1 MSTETLQEM
10 ESVLKLQKKLHIEEG
25 PASIELRKD
34 RLNRCISMLKEY
46 SDEIIEALQKDFGN
60 RDPKASFFTEIVST
74 IGVLEHAIKNIDK
87 WTKDEKRP
95 SNVNQPFF
103 IRLMMG
109 FLGSKSY
116 IKYQPLGTIGVISPW
131 NFPVNLVLS
140 PLAGI
145 FAAGNR
151 TMIKPSEL
159 TPATS
164 EVTKKMFEAY
174 FDKSEA
180 AVFTGDAEVG
190 AAFSA
195 LPFDHLLFTGGTQ
208 IGKKVMKA
216 ASENLVPVTL
226 ELGGKSPVIVD
237 EDANLSEVAKKVMRG
252 KTMNAGQICL
262 APDYL
267 MLPKGKGKEFADA
280 SSNAIGEMFK
290 DLKYNDDYTS
300 VINERH
306 YDRINE
312 LVSDAKEKGAEVV
325 QINPADEDFEQ
336 QELHKIPPTIVL
348 NPTEDMKIMQEEIF
362 GPVLPVKEYD
372 DFEETVNYVNS
383 KDRPLGLYLFSKDKN
398 KEKKVLDNTTS
409 GGVTLND
416 VIWHIGQEELPFGG
430 VGPSGTGS
438 YHGYD
443 GFKEFSHAKAVYK
456 QFSADL
462 MAQMMPPY
470 KGKMFESMKNQVLK
484 K

>member
-1 MSTETLQEM
+1 MSTKTLQEM
-10 ESVLKLQKKLHIEEG
+10 ENILKLQKKLHIEEG

-34 RLNRCISMLKEY
+34 RLNRCIAMLKEY
-46 SDEIIEALQKDFGN
+46 NEEILDALQKDFGN
-60 RDPKASFFTEIVST
+60 RDPKASFFSEIVST
-74 IGVLEHAIKNIDK
+74 IGVLEHALKNIDK

-116 IKYQPLGTIGVISPW
+116 IKYQPLGTVGVISPW
-131 NFPVNLVLS
+131 NFPVNLVLA

-164 EVTKKMFEAY
+164 EITKKMFEAY

-237 EDANLSEVAKKVMRG
+237 EDANLSEVATKVMRG

-267 MLPKGKGKEFADA
+267 MLPKGKSKEFANA
-280 SSNAIGEMFK
+280 SSEVIGEMFE
-290 DLKYNDDYTS
+290 DLKYNEDYTS

-306 YDRINE
+306 YERINE
-312 LVSDAKEKGAEVV
+312 LVADAKEKGAEVLE
-325 QINPADEDFEQ
+325 INPADEDFEQ
-336 QELHKIPPTIVL
+336 QELHKIPPTLVL
-348 NPTEDMKIMQEEIF
+348 NPTDDMKIMQEEIF

-372 DFEETVNYVNS
+372 DFNETVSYVNS
-383 KDRPLGLYLFSKDKN
+383 KERPLGLYLFSKDKD
-398 KEKKVLDNTTS
+398 KEKKVLENTTS

-438 YHGYD
+438 YHGHD

-470 KGKMFESMKNQVLK
+470 KGKMFESMKNQILK

>member
-1 MSTETLQEM
+1 MSIETLQEM
-10 ESVLKLQKKLHIEEG
+10 ENILKLQKKLHIEEG

-34 RLNRCISMLKEY
+34 RLNRCIKMIKEY
-46 SDEIIEALQKDFGN
+46 SDEIIDALQKDFGN
-60 RDPKASFFTEIVST
+60 RDPKSSFLTEIATT
-74 IGVLEHAIKNIDK
+74 IGVLEHAIKNVDK

-95 SNVNQPFF
+95 SNVDRPFF
-103 IRLMMG
+103 IRMLMG
-109 FLGSKSY
+109 LLGSKSY
-116 IKYQPLGTIGVISPW
+116 IKYQPLGTVGVISPW
-131 NFPVNLVLS
+131 NFPVNLILA
-140 PLAGI
+140 PLGGI

-151 TMIKPSEL
+151 AMIKPSEL

-216 ASENLVPVTL
+216 ASDNLVPVTL

-267 MLPKGKGKEFADA
+267 MLPKGKSEEFAKA
-280 SSNAIGEMFK
+280 SNEAVSEMFA
-290 DLKYNDDYTS
+290 DLKYNEDYTS

-306 YDRINE
+306 YERINE
-312 LVSDAKEKGAEVV
+312 LVSDAKDKGAEVI

-336 QELHKIPPTIVL
+336 QELHKIPPTLVL
-348 NPTEDMKIMQEEIF
+348 NPTDEMKIMQEEIF
-362 GPVLPVKEYD
+362 GPVLPVKEYE
-372 DFEETVNYVNS
+372 DFDETVNYVNS

-438 YHGYD
+438 YHGHD

-470 KGKMFESMKNQVLK
+470 KGKMFEAMKNQIK

>member
-131 NFPVNLVLS
+131 NFPVNLVLA

-252 KTMNAGQICL
+252 KTMNAGQIL
-262 APDYL
+262 SL
-267 MLPKGKGKEFADA
+267 IHISE
-280 SSNAIGEMFK
+280 
-290 DLKYNDDYTS
+290 
-300 VINERH
+300 
-306 YDRINE
+306 
-312 LVSDAKEKGAEVV
+312 
-325 QINPADEDFEQ
+325 
-336 QELHKIPPTIVL
+336 PT
-348 NPTEDMKIMQEEIF
+348 
-362 GPVLPVKEYD
+362 
-372 DFEETVNYVNS
+372 
-383 KDRPLGLYLFSKDKN
+383 RP
-398 KEKKVLDNTTS
+398 
-409 GGVTLND
+409 
-416 VIWHIGQEELPFGG
+416 
-430 VGPSGTGS
+430 
-438 YHGYD
+438 
-443 GFKEFSHAKAVYK
+443 
-456 QFSADL
+456 
-462 MAQMMPPY
+462 
-470 KGKMFESMKNQVLK
+470 
-484 K
+484 

>member
-34 RLNRCISMLKEY
+34 RLNRCIKMIKEY
-46 SDEIIEALQKDFGN
+46 SDEIIDALQEDFGN
-60 RDPKASFFTEIVST
+60 RDPKSSFLTEIAST
-74 IGVLEHAIKNIDK
+74 IGVLEHAIKNVDK

-95 SNVNQPFF
+95 SNVDRPFF
-103 IRLMMG
+103 IRMLMG
-109 FLGSKSY
+109 LLGSKSY
-116 IKYQPLGTIGVISPW
+116 IKYQPLGTVGVISPW
-131 NFPVNLVLS
+131 NFPVNLILA
-140 PLAGI
+140 PLGGI

-151 TMIKPSEL
+151 AMIKPSEL

-216 ASENLVPVTL
+216 ASDNLVPVTL

-267 MLPKGKGKEFADA
+267 MLPKGKSEEFAKA
-280 SSNAIGEMFK
+280 SNEAVSEMFA
-290 DLKYNDDYTS
+290 DLKYNEDYTS

-306 YDRINE
+306 YERINE
-312 LVSDAKEKGAEVV
+312 LVSDAKEKGAEVI

-336 QELHKIPPTIVL
+336 QELHKIPPTLVL
-348 NPTEDMKIMQEEIF
+348 NPTDEMKIMQEEIF
-362 GPVLPVKEYD
+362 GPVLPVKEYE
-372 DFEETVNYVNS
+372 DFDETVNYVNS

-438 YHGYD
+438 YHGHD

-470 KGKMFESMKNQVLK
+470 KGKMFESMKNQIK

>member
-10 ESVLKLQKKLHIEEG
+10 ESILKLQKKLHIEEG

-34 RLNRCISMLKEY
+34 RLNRCIKMIKEY
-46 SDEIIEALQKDFGN
+46 SDEIIDALQKDFGN
-60 RDPKASFFTEIVST
+60 RDPKSSFLTEIAST
-74 IGVLEHAIKNIDK
+74 IGVLEHAIKNVDK
-87 WTKDEKRP
+87 WSKDEKRP
-95 SNVNQPFF
+95 SNVDRPFF
-103 IRLMMG
+103 IRMLMG
-109 FLGSKSY
+109 LLGSKSY
-116 IKYQPLGTIGVISPW
+116 IKYQPLGTVGVISPW
-131 NFPVNLVLS
+131 NFPVNLILA
-140 PLAGI
+140 PLGGI

-216 ASENLVPVTL
+216 ASDNLVPVTL

-237 EDANLSEVAKKVMRG
+237 EEANLSEVAKKVMRG

-267 MLPKGKGKEFADA
+267 MLPKGKSHEFAKA
-280 SSNAIGEMFK
+280 SNEAVSEMFA
-290 DLKYNDDYTS
+290 DLKYNEDYTS

-306 YDRINE
+306 YERINE
-312 LVSDAKEKGAEVV
+312 LVSDAKEKGAEVI

-336 QELHKIPPTIVL
+336 QELHKIPPTLVL
-348 NPTEDMKIMQEEIF
+348 NPTDEMKIMQEEIF
-362 GPVLPVKEYD
+362 GPVLPVKEYE
-372 DFEETVNYVNS
+372 DFDETVNYVNS

-438 YHGYD
+438 YHGHD

-470 KGKMFESMKNQVLK
+470 KGKMFESMKNQIK

>member
-34 RLNRCISMLKEY
+34 RLNRCIKMIKEY
-46 SDEIIEALQKDFGN
+46 SDEIIDALQKDFGN
-60 RDPKASFFTEIVST
+60 RDPKSSFLTEIAST
-74 IGVLEHAIKNIDK
+74 IGVLEHAIKNVDK

-95 SNVNQPFF
+95 SNVDRPFF
-103 IRLMMG
+103 IRMLMG
-109 FLGSKSY
+109 LLGSKSY
-116 IKYQPLGTIGVISPW
+116 IKYQPLGTVGVISPW
-131 NFPVNLVLS
+131 NFPVNLILA
-140 PLAGI
+140 PLGGI

-151 TMIKPSEL
+151 AMIKPSEL

-216 ASENLVPVTL
+216 ASDNLVPVTL

-237 EDANLSEVAKKVMRG
+237 EEANLSEVAKKVMRG

-267 MLPKGKGKEFADA
+267 MLPKGKSEEFAKA
-280 SSNAIGEMFK
+280 SNEAVSEMFS
-290 DLKYNDDYTS
+290 DLKYNEDYTS

-306 YDRINE
+306 YERINE
-312 LVSDAKEKGAEVV
+312 LVSDAKEKGAEVI

-336 QELHKIPPTIVL
+336 QELHKIPPTLVL
-348 NPTEDMKIMQEEIF
+348 NPTDEMKIMQEEIF
-362 GPVLPVKEYD
+362 GPVLPVKEYE
-372 DFEETVNYVNS
+372 DFDETVNYVNS

-438 YHGYD
+438 YHGHD

-470 KGKMFESMKNQVLK
+470 KGKMFESMKNQIK

>member
-34 RLNRCISMLKEY
+34 RLNRCIKMIKEY
-46 SDEIIEALQKDFGN
+46 SDEIIDALQKDFGN
-60 RDPKASFFTEIVST
+60 RDPKSSFLTEIAST
-74 IGVLEHAIKNIDK
+74 IGVLEHAIKNLDK

-95 SNVNQPFF
+95 SNVDRPFF
-103 IRLMMG
+103 IRMLMG
-109 FLGSKSY
+109 LLGSKSY
-116 IKYQPLGTIGVISPW
+116 IKYQPLGTVGVISPW
-131 NFPVNLVLS
+131 NFPVNLILA
-140 PLAGI
+140 PLGGI

-151 TMIKPSEL
+151 AMIKPSEL

-216 ASENLVPVTL
+216 ASDNLVPVTL

-267 MLPKGKGKEFADA
+267 MLPKGKSQEFAKA
-280 SSNAIGEMFK
+280 SNEAVSEMFA
-290 DLKYNDDYTS
+290 DLKYNEDYTS

-306 YDRINE
+306 YERINE
-312 LVSDAKEKGAEVV
+312 LVSDAKEKGAEVI

-336 QELHKIPPTIVL
+336 QELHKIPPTLVL
-348 NPTEDMKIMQEEIF
+348 NPTDEMKIMQEEIF
-362 GPVLPVKEYD
+362 GPVLPVKEYE
-372 DFEETVNYVNS
+372 DFDETVNYVNS

-438 YHGYD
+438 YHGHD

-470 KGKMFESMKNQVLK
+470 KGKMFESMKNQIK

>member
-10 ESVLKLQKKLHIEEG
+10 ENILKLQKKLHIEEG

-34 RLNRCISMLKEY
+34 RLNRCIAMLKEY
-46 SDEIIEALQKDFGN
+46 NEEILDALQKDFGN
-60 RDPKASFFTEIVST
+60 RDPKASFFSEIVST
-74 IGVLEHAIKNIDK
+74 IGVLEHALKNIDK

-116 IKYQPLGTIGVISPW
+116 IKYQPLGTVGVISPW
-131 NFPVNLVLS
+131 NFPVTLVLA

-164 EVTKKMFEAY
+164 EITKKMFEAY

-267 MLPKGKGKEFADA
+267 MLPKGKSKEFANA
-280 SSNAIGEMFK
+280 SSEVIGEMFE
-290 DLKYNDDYTS
+290 DLKYNEDYTS

-306 YDRINE
+306 YERINE
-312 LVSDAKEKGAEVV
+312 LVADAKEKGAEVLE
-325 QINPADEDFEQ
+325 INPADEDFEQ
-336 QELHKIPPTIVL
+336 QELHKIPPTLVL
-348 NPTEDMKIMQEEIF
+348 NPTDDMKIMQEEIF

-372 DFEETVNYVNS
+372 DFNETVSYVNS
-383 KDRPLGLYLFSKDKN
+383 KERPLGLYLFSKDKD
-398 KEKKVLDNTTS
+398 KEKKVLENTTS

-438 YHGYD
+438 YHGHD

-470 KGKMFESMKNQVLK
+470 KGKMFESMKNQILK

>member
-1 MSTETLQEM
+1 MSIDTLQEM

-131 NFPVNLVLS
+131 NFPVNLVLA

-280 SSNAIGEMFK
+280 SSDAIGEMFK

-398 KEKKVLDNTTS
+398 KEKKVLNNTTS

>member
-34 RLNRCISMLKEY
+34 RLNRCIKMIKEY
-46 SDEIIEALQKDFGN
+46 SDEIIDALQKDFGN
-60 RDPKASFFTEIVST
+60 RDPKSSFLTEIAST
-74 IGVLEHAIKNIDK
+74 IGVLEHAIKNVDK

-95 SNVNQPFF
+95 SNVDRPFF
-103 IRLMMG
+103 IRMLMG
-109 FLGSKSY
+109 LLGSKSY
-116 IKYQPLGTIGVISPW
+116 IKYQPLGTVGVISPW
-131 NFPVNLVLS
+131 NFPVNLILA
-140 PLAGI
+140 PLGGI

-151 TMIKPSEL
+151 AMIKPSEL

-216 ASENLVPVTL
+216 ASDNLVPVTL

-237 EDANLSEVAKKVMRG
+237 EEVNLSEVAKKVMRG

-267 MLPKGKGKEFADA
+267 MLPKGKSEEFAKA
-280 SSNAIGEMFK
+280 SNEAVSEMFA
-290 DLKYNDDYTS
+290 DLKYNEDYTS

-306 YDRINE
+306 YERINE
-312 LVSDAKEKGAEVV
+312 LVLDAKEKGAEVI

-336 QELHKIPPTIVL
+336 QELHKIPPTLVL
-348 NPTEDMKIMQEEIF
+348 NPTDEMKIMQEEIF
-362 GPVLPVKEYD
+362 GPVLPVKEYE
-372 DFEETVNYVNS
+372 DFDETVNYVNS

-438 YHGYD
+438 YHGHD

-470 KGKMFESMKNQVLK
+470 KGKMFESMKNQIK

>member
-34 RLNRCISMLKEY
+34 RLNRCIKMIKEY
-46 SDEIIEALQKDFGN
+46 SDEIIDALQKDFGN
-60 RDPKASFFTEIVST
+60 RDPKSSFLTEIAST
-74 IGVLEHAIKNIDK
+74 IGVLEHAIKNVDK

-95 SNVNQPFF
+95 SNVDRPFF
-103 IRLMMG
+103 IRMLMG
-109 FLGSKSY
+109 LLGSKSY
-116 IKYQPLGTIGVISPW
+116 IKYQPLGTVGVISPW
-131 NFPVNLVLS
+131 NFPVNLILA
-140 PLAGI
+140 PLGGI

-151 TMIKPSEL
+151 AMIKPSEL

-216 ASENLVPVTL
+216 ASDNLVPVTL

-267 MLPKGKGKEFADA
+267 MLPKGKSEEFAKA
-280 SSNAIGEMFK
+280 SNEAVSEMFA
-290 DLKYNDDYTS
+290 DLKYNEDYTS

-306 YDRINE
+306 YERINE
-312 LVSDAKEKGAEVV
+312 LVSDAKEKGAEVI

-336 QELHKIPPTIVL
+336 QELHKIPPTLVL
-348 NPTEDMKIMQEEIF
+348 NPTDEMKIMQEEIF
-362 GPVLPVKEYD
+362 GPVLPVKEYE
-372 DFEETVNYVNS
+372 DFDETVNYVNS

-438 YHGYD
+438 YHGHD

-456 QFSADL
+456 QFSKDL

-470 KGKMFESMKNQVLK
+470 KGNMFETMRNQIK

>member
-10 ESVLKLQKKLHIEEG
+10 ENILKLQKKLHIEEG

-34 RLNRCISMLKEY
+34 RLNRCIAMLKEY
-46 SDEIIEALQKDFGN
+46 NEEILDALQKDFGN
-60 RDPKASFFTEIVST
+60 RDPKASFFSEIVST
-74 IGVLEHAIKNIDK
+74 IGVLEHALKNIDK

-116 IKYQPLGTIGVISPW
+116 IKYQPLGTVGVISPW
-131 NFPVNLVLS
+131 NFPVNLVLA

-164 EVTKKMFEAY
+164 EITKKMFEAY

-267 MLPKGKGKEFADA
+267 MLPKGKSKEFANA
-280 SSNAIGEMFK
+280 SSEVIGEMFE
-290 DLKYNDDYTS
+290 DLKYNEDYTS

-306 YDRINE
+306 YERINE
-312 LVSDAKEKGAEVV
+312 LVADAKEKGAEVLE
-325 QINPADEDFEQ
+325 INPADEDFEQ
-336 QELHKIPPTIVL
+336 QELHKIPPTLVL
-348 NPTEDMKIMQEEIF
+348 NPSDDMKIMQEEIF

-372 DFEETVNYVNS
+372 DFNETVSYVNS
-383 KDRPLGLYLFSKDKN
+383 KESPLGLYLFSKDKD
-398 KEKKVLDNTTS
+398 KEKKVLENTTS

-438 YHGYD
+438 YHGHD

-470 KGKMFESMKNQVLK
+470 KGKMFESMKNQILK

>member
-10 ESVLKLQKKLHIEEG
+10 ENILKLQKKLHIEEG

-34 RLNRCISMLKEY
+34 RLNRCIAMLKEY
-46 SDEIIEALQKDFGN
+46 NEEILDALQKDFGN
-60 RDPKASFFTEIVST
+60 RDPKASFFSEIVST
-74 IGVLEHAIKNIDK
+74 IGVLEHALKNIDK

-116 IKYQPLGTIGVISPW
+116 IKYQPLGTVGVISPW
-131 NFPVNLVLS
+131 NFPVNLVLA

-164 EVTKKMFEAY
+164 ELTKKMFEAY

-267 MLPKGKGKEFADA
+267 MLPKGKSKEFANA
-280 SSNAIGEMFK
+280 SSEVIGEMFE
-290 DLKYNDDYTS
+290 DLKYNEDYTS

-306 YDRINE
+306 YERINE
-312 LVSDAKEKGAEVV
+312 LVADAKEKGAEVLE
-325 QINPADEDFEQ
+325 INPADEDFEQ
-336 QELHKIPPTIVL
+336 QELHKIPPTLVL
-348 NPTEDMKIMQEEIF
+348 NPTDDMKIMQEEIF

-372 DFEETVNYVNS
+372 DFNETVSYVNS
-383 KDRPLGLYLFSKDKN
+383 KERPLGLYLFSKDKD
-398 KEKKVLDNTTS
+398 KEKKVLENTTS

-438 YHGYD
+438 YHGHD

-470 KGKMFESMKNQVLK
+470 KGKMFESMKNQILK

>member
-1 MSTETLQEM
+1 MSIDTLQEM

-131 NFPVNLVLS
+131 NFPVNLVLA

-280 SSNAIGEMFK
+280 SSDAIGEMFK

-456 QFSADL
+456 QFSDDL

-470 KGKMFESMKNQVLK
+470 KGKMFESMKSQVLK

>member
-34 RLNRCISMLKEY
+34 RLNRCIKMIKEY
-46 SDEIIEALQKDFGN
+46 SDEIIDALQKDFGN
-60 RDPKASFFTEIVST
+60 RDPKSSFLTEIATT
-74 IGVLEHAIKNIDK
+74 IGVLEHAIKNVDK

-95 SNVNQPFF
+95 SNVDRPFF
-103 IRLMMG
+103 IRMLMG
-109 FLGSKSY
+109 LLGSKSY
-116 IKYQPLGTIGVISPW
+116 IKYQPLGTVGVISPW
-131 NFPVNLVLS
+131 NFPVNLILA
-140 PLAGI
+140 PLGGI

-151 TMIKPSEL
+151 AMIKPSEL

-216 ASENLVPVTL
+216 ASDNLVPVTL

-267 MLPKGKGKEFADA
+267 MLPKGKSEEFAKA
-280 SSNAIGEMFK
+280 SNEAVTEMFA
-290 DLKYNDDYTS
+290 DLKYNEDYTS

-306 YDRINE
+306 YERINE
-312 LVSDAKEKGAEVV
+312 LVSDAKDKGAEVI

-336 QELHKIPPTIVL
+336 QELHKIPPTLVL
-348 NPTEDMKIMQEEIF
+348 NPTDEMKIMQEEIF
-362 GPVLPVKEYD
+362 GPVLPVKEYE
-372 DFEETVNYVNS
+372 DFDETVNYVNS

-438 YHGYD
+438 YHGHD

-470 KGKMFESMKNQVLK
+470 KGKMFETMKNQIK

>member
-34 RLNRCISMLKEY
+34 RLNRCIKMIKEY
-46 SDEIIEALQKDFGN
+46 SDEIIDALQKDFGN
-60 RDPKASFFTEIVST
+60 RDPKSSFLTEIATT
-74 IGVLEHAIKNIDK
+74 IGVLQHAIKNVDK

-95 SNVNQPFF
+95 SNVDRPFF
-103 IRLMMG
+103 IRMLMG
-109 FLGSKSY
+109 ILGSKSY
-116 IKYQPLGTIGVISPW
+116 IKYQPLGTVGVISPW
-131 NFPVNLVLS
+131 NFPVNLILA
-140 PLAGI
+140 PLGGI

-151 TMIKPSEL
+151 AMIKPSEL

-164 EVTKKMFEAY
+164 EVTKRMFEAY

-216 ASENLVPVTL
+216 ASDNLVPVTL

-237 EDANLSEVAKKVMRG
+237 ENADLSDVAKKVMRG

-267 MLPKGKGKEFADA
+267 MLPKGKSEEFAKA
-280 SSNAIGEMFK
+280 SNEAISEMFA
-290 DLKYNDDYTS
+290 DLKYNEDYTS

-306 YDRINE
+306 YERINE
-312 LVSDAKEKGAEVV
+312 LVSDAKEKGAEVI

-336 QELHKIPPTIVL
+336 QELHKIPPTLVL
-348 NPTEDMKIMQEEIF
+348 NPTDEMKIMQEEIF
-362 GPVLPVKEYD
+362 GPVLPVKEYE
-372 DFEETVNYVNS
+372 DFDETVNYVNS
-383 KDRPLGLYLFSKDKN
+383 KDRPLGLYLFSKDKS

-438 YHGYD
+438 YHGHD

-470 KGKMFESMKNQVLK
+470 KGKMFESMKNQIK

>member
-1 MSTETLQEM
+1 MSKETLQEM

-131 NFPVNLVLS
+131 NFPVNLVLA

-267 MLPKGKGKEFADA
+267 MLPRGKGKEFADA
-280 SSNAIGEMFK
+280 SSDAIGEMFK

>member
-10 ESVLKLQKKLHIEEG
+10 ENILKLQKKLHIEEG

-34 RLNRCISMLKEY
+34 RLNRCIAMLKEY
-46 SDEIIEALQKDFGN
+46 NEEILDALQKDFGN
-60 RDPKASFFTEIVST
+60 RDPKASFFSEIVST
-74 IGVLEHAIKNIDK
+74 IGVLEHALKNIDK

-116 IKYQPLGTIGVISPW
+116 IKYQPLGTVGVISPW
-131 NFPVNLVLS
+131 NFPVNLVLA

-164 EVTKKMFEAY
+164 EITKKMFEAY

-267 MLPKGKGKEFADA
+267 MLPKGKSKEFANA
-280 SSNAIGEMFK
+280 SSEVIGEMFEN
-290 DLKYNDDYTS
+290 LKYNEDYTS

-306 YDRINE
+306 YERINE
-312 LVSDAKEKGAEVV
+312 LVADAKEKGAEVLE
-325 QINPADEDFEQ
+325 INPADEDFEQ
-336 QELHKIPPTIVL
+336 QELHKIPPTLVL
-348 NPTEDMKIMQEEIF
+348 NPTDDMKIMQEEIF

-372 DFEETVNYVNS
+372 DFNETVSYVNS
-383 KDRPLGLYLFSKDKN
+383 KERPLGLYLFSKDKD
-398 KEKKVLDNTTS
+398 KEKKVLENTTS

-438 YHGYD
+438 YHGHD

-470 KGKMFESMKNQVLK
+470 KGKMFESMKNQILK

>member
-131 NFPVNLVLS
+131 NFPVNLVLA

-280 SSNAIGEMFK
+280 SSDAIGEMFK

-409 GGVTLND
+409 VGVTLND

>member
-34 RLNRCISMLKEY
+34 RLNRCIKMIKEY
-46 SDEIIEALQKDFGN
+46 SDEIIDALQKDFGN
-60 RDPKASFFTEIVST
+60 RDPKSSFLTEIAST
-74 IGVLEHAIKNIDK
+74 IGVLEHAIKNVDK

-95 SNVNQPFF
+95 SNVDRPFF
-103 IRLMMG
+103 IRILMG

-116 IKYQPLGTIGVISPW
+116 IKYQPLGTVGVISPW
-131 NFPVNLVLS
+131 NFPVNLILA
-140 PLAGI
+140 PLGGI

-151 TMIKPSEL
+151 AMIKPSEL

-216 ASENLVPVTL
+216 ASDNLVPVTL

-237 EDANLSEVAKKVMRG
+237 ENADLSEVAKKVMRG

-267 MLPKGKGKEFADA
+267 MLPKGKSGEFAEA
-280 SSNAIGEMFK
+280 SNEAVSEMFA
-290 DLKYNDDYTS
+290 DLKYNEDYTS

-306 YDRINE
+306 YERINE
-312 LVSDAKEKGAEVV
+312 LVSDAKEKGAEVI

-336 QELHKIPPTIVL
+336 QELHKIPPTLVL
-348 NPTEDMKIMQEEIF
+348 NPTDEMKIMQEEIF
-362 GPVLPVKEYD
+362 GPVLPVKEYE
-372 DFEETVNYVNS
+372 DFDETVNYVNS
-383 KDRPLGLYLFSKDKN
+383 KDRPLGLYLFSKDKS

-438 YHGYD
+438 YHGHD

-470 KGKMFESMKNQVLK
+470 KGKMFESMKNQIK

>member
-34 RLNRCISMLKEY
+34 RLNRCIKMIKEY
-46 SDEIIEALQKDFGN
+46 SDEIIDALQKDFGN
-60 RDPKASFFTEIVST
+60 RDPKSSFLTEIATT
-74 IGVLEHAIKNIDK
+74 IGVLQHAIKNVDK

-95 SNVNQPFF
+95 SNVDRPFF
-103 IRLMMG
+103 IRMLMG
-109 FLGSKSY
+109 FLVSKSY
-116 IKYQPLGTIGVISPW
+116 IKYQPLGTVGVISPW
-131 NFPVNLVLS
+131 NFPVNLILA
-140 PLAGI
+140 PLGGI

-151 TMIKPSEL
+151 AMIKPSEL

-164 EVTKKMFEAY
+164 EVTKRMFEAY

-216 ASENLVPVTL
+216 ASDNLVPVTL

-237 EDANLSEVAKKVMRG
+237 ENADLSDVAKKVMRG

-267 MLPKGKGKEFADA
+267 MLPKGKSEEFAKA
-280 SSNAIGEMFK
+280 SNEAISEMFA
-290 DLKYNDDYTS
+290 DLKYNEDYTS

-306 YDRINE
+306 YERINE
-312 LVSDAKEKGAEVV
+312 LVSDAKEKGAEVI

-336 QELHKIPPTIVL
+336 QELHKIPPTLVL
-348 NPTEDMKIMQEEIF
+348 NPTDEMKIMQEEIF
-362 GPVLPVKEYD
+362 GPVLPVKEYE
-372 DFEETVNYVNS
+372 DFDETVNYVNS

-409 GGVTLND
+409 RGVTLND

-438 YHGYD
+438 YHGHD

-470 KGKMFESMKNQVLK
+470 KGKMFESMKNQIK

>member
-34 RLNRCISMLKEY
+34 RLNRCISMLKEF

-131 NFPVNLVLS
+131 NFPVNLVLA

-280 SSNAIGEMFK
+280 SSDAIGEMFK

>member
-34 RLNRCISMLKEY
+34 RLNRCIKMIKEY
-46 SDEIIEALQKDFGN
+46 SDEIIDALQKDFGN
-60 RDPKASFFTEIVST
+60 RDPKSSFLTEIAST
-74 IGVLEHAIKNIDK
+74 IGVLEHAIKNVDK

-95 SNVNQPFF
+95 SNVDRPFF
-103 IRLMMG
+103 IRMLMG
-109 FLGSKSY
+109 LLGSKSY
-116 IKYQPLGTIGVISPW
+116 IKYQPLGTVGVISPW
-131 NFPVNLVLS
+131 NFPVNLILA
-140 PLAGI
+140 PLGGI

-151 TMIKPSEL
+151 AMIKPSEL

-216 ASENLVPVTL
+216 ASDNLVPVTL

-237 EDANLSEVAKKVMRG
+237 ENADLSEVAKKVMRG

-267 MLPKGKGKEFADA
+267 MLPKGKSEEFAKA
-280 SSNAIGEMFK
+280 SNEAISEMFA
-290 DLKYNDDYTS
+290 DLKYNEDYTS

-306 YDRINE
+306 YERINE
-312 LVSDAKEKGAEVV
+312 LVSDAKEKGAEVI

-336 QELHKIPPTIVL
+336 QELHKIPPTLVL
-348 NPTEDMKIMQEEIF
+348 NPTDEMKIMQEEIF
-362 GPVLPVKEYD
+362 GPVLPVKEYE
-372 DFEETVNYVNS
+372 DFDETVNYVNS
-383 KDRPLGLYLFSKDKN
+383 KDRPLGLYLFSKDKS

-438 YHGYD
+438 YHGHD

-470 KGKMFESMKNQVLK
+470 KGKMFESMKNQIK

>member
-10 ESVLKLQKKLHIEEG
+10 ENILKLQKKLHIEEG

-34 RLNRCISMLKEY
+34 RLNRCIAMLKEY
-46 SDEIIEALQKDFGN
+46 NEEILDALQKDFGN
-60 RDPKASFFTEIVST
+60 RDPKASFFSEIVST
-74 IGVLEHAIKNIDK
+74 IGVLEHALKNIDK

-116 IKYQPLGTIGVISPW
+116 IKYQPLGTVGVISPW
-131 NFPVNLVLS
+131 NFPVNLVLA

-164 EVTKKMFEAY
+164 EITNKMFEAY

-267 MLPKGKGKEFADA
+267 MLPKGKSKEFANA
-280 SSNAIGEMFK
+280 SSEVIGEMFE
-290 DLKYNDDYTS
+290 DLKYNEDYTS

-306 YDRINE
+306 YERINE
-312 LVSDAKEKGAEVV
+312 LVADAKEKGAEVLE
-325 QINPADEDFEQ
+325 INPADEDFEQ
-336 QELHKIPPTIVL
+336 QELHKIPPTLVL
-348 NPTEDMKIMQEEIF
+348 NPTDDMKIMQEEIF

-372 DFEETVNYVNS
+372 DFNETVSYVNS
-383 KDRPLGLYLFSKDKN
+383 KERPLGLYLFSKDKD
-398 KEKKVLDNTTS
+398 KEKKVLENTTS

-438 YHGYD
+438 YHGHD

-470 KGKMFESMKNQVLK
+470 KGKMFESMKNQILK